1 MDHFIGWGLNHA
13 TDVQRVQ
20 KAQQFVDAALD
31 KVRQPLTFAVA
42 AFFEKPLSPRTL
54 MALEIAL
61 LSLVREIGRHLLQSV
76 LNACEPERPHELPKD
91 LWFQCDGYRRRN
103 QKTAN
108 RHVASRFGAIVLM
121 RRGYRSWQP
130 GDGSLFPLEMLLGL
144 NQSAT
149 PALVDW
155 IGRQMA
161 AAGSNQAA
169 VIELLCS
176 DCDVTMG
183 VKRLRECTGR
193 LSESMSEVRQKHQ
206 VDALLGA
213 LAEAAESSGSRKPV
227 LAVGRDGITLRQHR
241 NSFFEVATAATISV
255 YDRCGKRLTTM
266 YLAWPPE
273 LGQATMDRMLTD
285 LIREL
290 LDRYQGPL
298 PRLAYVTDS
307 GSKETSY
314 YQQVLRRMV
323 HPRSG
328 KRLAWTRVA
337 DYFHASE
344 RIWTMAEALFGK
356 GTQAAGGWATR
367 MLKALKRPSG
377 ASRVLHSAASHFH
390 RRQLSKTKTDEFWKA
405 YRYFQSRTRY
415 MRYSDYASAH
425 IPLGSGVTEAA
436 CKTIFTQRL
445 KNSGMRWSHE
455 GAKTMLTLRTILLS
469 KTWSSTYTAYL
480 TNRYPSDL
488 RPYEKPPPSEAKT
501 AA

>member
-1 MDHFIGWGLNHA
+1 
-13 TDVQRVQ
+13 
-20 KAQQFVDAALD
+20 
-31 KVRQPLTFAVA
+31 
-42 AFFEKPLSPRTL
+42 
-54 MALEIAL
+54 
-61 LSLVREIGRHLLQSV
+61 
-76 LNACEPERPHELPKD
+76 
-91 LWFQCDGYRRRN
+91 
-103 QKTAN
+103 
-108 RHVASRFGAIVLM
+108 
-121 RRGYRSWQP
+121 
-130 GDGSLFPLEMLLGL
+130 MLLGL
-144 NQSAT
+144 NESAT

-155 IGRQMA
+155 IGRHLA

-169 VIELLCS
+169 VIELLRS

-183 VKRLRECTGR
+183 VKRLRACARR

-206 VDALLGA
+206 VEALLGA
-213 LAEAAESSGSRKPV
+213 LAEAVKSLGSRKPV

-241 NSFFEVATAATISV
+241 HGFFEVATAATISV
-255 YDRCGKRLTTM
+255 YDRSGKRLTTV

-273 LGQATMDRMLTD
+273 LGQATMNCLLTD

-290 LDRYQGPL
+290 LERYQGPL

-307 GSKETSY
+307 GSNEISY

-323 HPRSG
+323 HPRTG
-328 KRLAWTRVA
+328 KRLTWTRVA

-344 RIWTMAEALFGK
+344 RIWVMAEALFGK
-356 GTQAAGGWATR
+356 GTQEAGGWATR
-367 MLKALKRPSG
+367 MLKSLKKPSG

-390 RRQLSKTKTDEFWKA
+390 RRQLSKTKTEEFWKA
-405 YRYFQSRTRY
+405 YRYIQSRTRH

-455 GAKTMLTLRTILLS
+455 GAKTILNLRTILLS
-469 KTWSSTYTAYL
+469 KTWSPTYAAYL
-480 TNRYPSDL
+480 ENRYPSDL
-488 RPYEKPPPSEAKT
+488 RPYEKLTSNKAKI